1 MKKIFFVFAALLVAV
16 PAMLGQTK
24 SVDENYR
31 RSSIYSIM
39 VSHDQE
45 KYHTEIEEVFQ
56 TIPVPD
62 KFDDHDL
69 SVKVVTSSSK
79 KVNEAEVTS
88 FLKANNVAR
97 HMVGRWFNR
106 DPQTGECDMNLII
119 HRGLYD
125 ATYFDVELAKMSQR
139 GYGMLSDAGEELIG
153 NTFVIVNDIWYNDRN
168 KGAKVAGSILSVLGS
183 IADVLLGTDGFSDLG
198 DSLNALLSDLQGF
211 GVHIVTYLYRLEWN
225 DDIANDFY
233 TRHYIAPGEVN
244 QAKINDFNSYDG
256 YSLKYIGKQESIS
269 GNLTL
274 AGLNYYDP
282 SAVMTKVCTRAIDES
297 VVKLQKKYE
306 EFKIKTPL
314 FSVEPLTAK
323 IGMKEGVTEKCRYEV
338 LEPVIDGNGRTSYKR
353 VGVIAPVG
361 GKIWDNR
368 YMAVEEKAEGS
379 NLTETT
385 FKKVS
390 GGNFHPGML
399 IREISVK

>member
-1 MKKIFFVFAALLVAV
+1 MKKIFFVFAALLVAA
-16 PAMLGQTK
+16 PALFGQTK

-45 KYHTEIEEVFQ
+45 KYHTEIEDVFQ

-62 KFDDHDL
+62 KFDNHDL

-168 KGAKVAGSILSVLGS
+168 KGARVAGAIFSVLGS
-183 IADVLLGTDGFSDLG
+183 IADAVLGTNGFSDLG

-233 TRHYIAPGEVN
+233 TRHYIAP
-244 QAKINDFNSYDG
+244 
-256 YSLKYIGKQESIS
+256 
-269 GNLTL
+269 
-274 AGLNYYDP
+274 
-282 SAVMTKVCTRAIDES
+282 
-297 VVKLQKKYE
+297 
-306 EFKIKTPL
+306 
-314 FSVEPLTAK
+314 
-323 IGMKEGVTEKCRYEV
+323 EK
-338 LEPVIDGNGRTSYKR
+338 
-353 VGVIAPVG
+353 
-361 GKIWDNR
+361 
-368 YMAVEEKAEGS
+368 
-379 NLTETT
+379 
-385 FKKVS
+385 
-390 GGNFHPGML
+390 
-399 IREISVK
+399 

>member
-1 MKKIFFVFAALLVAV
+1 MKKIFFVFAALLVAA
-16 PAMLGQTK
+16 PALFGQTK

-45 KYHTEIEEVFQ
+45 KYHTEIEDVFQ

-168 KGAKVAGSILSVLGS
+168 KGARVAGAIFSVLGS
-183 IADVLLGTDGFSDLG
+183 IADAVLGTNGFSDLG

-338 LEPVIDGNGRTSYKR
+338 LEPVIDENGRTSYKR

-390 GGNFHPGML
+390 GGNFYPGML